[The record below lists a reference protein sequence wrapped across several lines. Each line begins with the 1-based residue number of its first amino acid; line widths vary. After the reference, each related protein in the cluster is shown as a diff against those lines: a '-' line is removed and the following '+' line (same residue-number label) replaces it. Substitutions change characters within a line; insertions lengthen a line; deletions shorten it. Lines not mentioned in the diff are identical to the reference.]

1 VQAAKEWKF
10 RGLSVLEVPRS
21 QHHSK
26 NYFKIR
32 KTMDSP
38 TQQLPLEDALAF
50 LLDSENIPLAERNAI
65 EGFTVFIEDA
75 MICLHCG
82 WAPTIFQQ
90 KEQIFQELGWYPY
103 VTGRILKES
112 KVSSK
117 TDAWLETRN
126 FNALEFPNFPVTKI
140 ELESVAASE
149 GVAFLLKFNDF
160 KILLDCCI
168 DFHDPKKCDLP
179 ETPDLVFISHAHND
193 HLASLDHF
201 TTLYDGIPII
211 MSHTTLDLISYFKH
225 SSKLRRYLKQNAYPL
240 LFDDVYSINDAISL
254 QILRAGHYPG
264 AAMLY
269 IFTMQHKILFTGDLY
284 LHDLQP
290 LKGSESGIQNLNGPL
305 DTLIL
310 DAQHCN
316 RYITSQKLLLDKACE
331 KAIQTLQNGGPVL
344 VIGDPGSWISIFYL
358 KFFYYL
364 TQLNKK
370 YRIYLDS
377 HSIEIMKILRHRHE
391 DITPFLQQRILRFH
405 DPFASIMR
413 QDLEKFDFAN
423 HSIDDPPIILFNA
436 REYTDPPPPFL
447 TPIFED
453 PKALL
458 IITFPIRSEP
468 LRHLWTSLTY
478 NTASPKPL
486 QCMVLG
492 RRADL
497 QDPKFSLHIDKSQI
511 QEIMRHLQPPH
522 LFLFH
527 NMPIILAEFKN
538 YFLTHLSHLYPNT
551 TVEILEPL
559 SQFTL
564 YDASLTSPPS
574 IETDDYFF
582 PLIKTLELAL
592 AAGQTEVNLSSL
604 SQLLTSKFP
613 YWKENLGISKL
624 SDYITAA
631 TTAKVVT
638 SRQERSETLVKL
650 K

>member
-1 VQAAKEWKF
+1 MQVVKESKF
-10 RGLSVLEVPRS
+10 RGLPVLEVPRS
-21 QHHSK
+21 LHHSK
-26 NYFKIR
+26 NYFKIK
-32 KTMDSP
+32 KTMDPP
-38 TQQLPLEDALAF
+38 TQQSPLEEALAF
-50 LLDSENIPLAERNAI
+50 LLDSEKIPLAERNAI
-65 EGFTVFIEDA
+65 EGFTIFIEDA

-112 KVSSK
+112 KISHK
-117 TDAWLETRN
+117 TDTWIEARN
-126 FNALEFPNFPVTKI
+126 FNALEFPNFQVKKI
-140 ELESVAASE
+140 ELESVAAPE

-179 ETPDLVFISHAHND
+179 DAPDLVFISHAHND
-193 HLASLDHF
+193 HLASLEQF
-201 TTLYDGIPII
+201 TTLYDGTPLI

-240 LFDDVYSINDAISL
+240 LFDDIYSINDAISL

-316 RYITSQKLLLDKACE
+316 RYISSQKLLLDKACK
-331 KAIQTLQNGGPVL
+331 KATQTLQNGGPVL

-358 KFFYYL
+358 KFFYYF

-377 HSIEIMKILRHRHE
+377 HSIEIMKILRYRHE

-413 QDLEKFDFAN
+413 QDLDQFDFAN

-436 REYTDPPPPFL
+436 REYTDPPPHFL
-447 TPIFED
+447 ATIFED

-458 IITFPIRSEP
+458 IITFPIRTEP

-478 NTASPKPL
+478 NAASPKPL
-486 QCMVLG
+486 QCAVLG

-511 QEIMRHLQPPH
+511 QEILRHLHPPH

-527 NMPIILAEFKN
+527 NTHDILTEFKN
-538 YFLTHLSHLYPNT
+538 YFGTNLSHLYPNT
-551 TVEILEPL
+551 TIEILEHS

-564 YDASLTSPPS
+564 YDASLAYLPS
-574 IETDDYFF
+574 IETEDYFF
-582 PLIKTLELAL
+582 PLIKTLELAV
-592 AAGQTEVNLSSL
+592 AAGQTEVNLSIL

-613 YWKENLGISKL
+613 YWKESLGISKL
-624 SDYITAA
+624 SDYIEAA
-631 TTAKVVT
+631 IAAQIIVT
-638 SRQERSETLVKL
+638 RQERSEILVRL
-650 K
+650 R